1 VEIAVVAVQIEKLHL
16 QIEKQEKEDHVK
28 VVKLQKVA
36 AVKVKADV
44 EAVAIKIVNHFFA
57 STQNAWKI
65 QAFCVE
71 AIILVV
77 EMEDQDIE

>member
-1 VEIAVVAVQIEKLHL
+1 MEIAVVAV

-28 VVKLQKVA
+28 VVKLQKVV

-57 STQNAWKI
+57 STQNAWI
-65 QAFCVE
+65 FQAFCVE

-77 EMEDQDIE
+77 EMENQDIE

>member
-1 VEIAVVAVQIEKLHL
+1 M
-16 QIEKQEKEDHVK
+16 K

-57 STQNAWKI
+57 STFIKVINYFLASFGSTPSVRSFLNCAPPLTVNQTN
-65 QAFCVE
+65 QSVFN
-71 AIILVV
+71 
-77 EMEDQDIE
+77 

>member
-28 VVKLQKVA
+28 VVKLQKVV

-44 EAVAIKIVNHFFA
+44 EAVAIKIVNHFFNFN
-57 STQNAWKI
+57 TKRLENPG
-65 QAFCVE
+65 V
-71 AIILVV
+71 LY
-77 EMEDQDIE
+77 